1 MTQPEDATTITMD
14 LLKEMKEQMATLT
27 SKVETLQQKQASDA
41 SLMIQE
47 EEDDE
52 LSGSLVSLSESMHA
66 FLEAAFS
73 TTLTNA
79 DRKKRVDRVCVPNC
93 DSIRCPK
100 LDPVIQAIIPNE
112 ATKAGGYL
120 LRLQQFWL
128 DATAPLTAII
138 ETVEEGK
145 LTPELA
151 VSAAQTALVLMG
163 NTHQHMAQKRRKRLL
178 MNLNPAL
185 KSMANDKKSFKN
197 AAPMLFGDEFVKLA
211 TERVD
216 QLKAISKFSKPEQ
229 KKSSCFFR
237 IPPPKLFQGRPRGWE
252 QKRPRTVP
260 LLFKEQ
266 QLQTKPKQPRTET
279 VKKFSHLNCMP
290 IDIHIESH
298 RTGFRTSALSG

>member
-1 MTQPEDATTITMD
+1 MTQPEDATTSTMD

-41 SLMIQE
+41 SFMVQE
-47 EEDDE
+47 EEDNEDDE
-52 LSGSLVSLSESMHA
+52 LSGSLVSLSESTHA

-79 DRKKRVDRVCVPNC
+79 DRKKRVDRVGVPDC

-100 LDPVIQAIIPNE
+100 LDPVIQAIVPNE
-112 ATKAGGYL
+112 ATKADSYL
-120 LRLQQFWL
+120 SRLQQFWL

-138 ETVEEGK
+138 ETAEEGK

-163 NTHQHMAQKRRKRLL
+163 NAHQHMAQERRKRLL

-185 KSMANDKKSFKN
+185 KSMANDEKSFKN
-197 AAPMLFGDEFVKLA
+197 AAPMLFGDEFAKLA

-229 KKSSCFFR
+229 KKSNRFFGYHPQNSSR
-237 IPPPKLFQGRPRGWE
+237 GGRGGGNKSGRGRFHPYSKNSNFRPNQSNQG
-252 QKRPRTVP
+252 QK
-260 LLFKEQ
+260 Q
-266 QLQTKPKQPRTET
+266 
-279 VKKFSHLNCMP
+279 
-290 IDIHIESH
+290 
-298 RTGFRTSALSG
+298 